1 MLEWLDRRHLV
12 VLVLPMV
19 LLLQVLEVQVA
30 TVVEALQQAEVLRL
44 LSGH

>member
-1 MLEWLDRRHLV
+1 MLEWLDSRHLV

-19 LLLQVLEVQVA
+19 LLQVLEVQVA

-44 LSGH
+44 LSCH